1 MTEIGET
8 VERVD
13 ALIKETKRFQKLCDV
28 DIERAEEV
36 VAIGELFFFALL
48 TNNVERTSVIVEIFC
63 FLYVLRIGQ
72 QLISVRGACP
82 REVVQPKCDELSR
95 VCDIV
100 TERLSRRLE
109 ILLKSRDLME
119 RVEKVC

>member
-36 VAIGELFFFALL
+36 VAIGELFFLL
-48 TNNVERTSVIVEIFC
+48 
-63 FLYVLRIGQ
+63 YLRIMLK
-72 QLISVRGACP
+72 QLQSLCISFVFFLFCA
-82 REVVQPKCDELSR
+82 
-95 VCDIV
+95 
-100 TERLSRRLE
+100 
-109 ILLKSRDLME
+109 
-119 RVEKVC
+119 